1 MKRSIGILSSLLLLF
16 LIACSAPSPEDY
28 IFTIDKYEVKAGDEI
43 TINTDDVRV
52 FRTDDFSLYYYT
64 KDSDGFRSRTKKME
78 FVRKI
83 DSSKAVFKV
92 PADAVDGE
100 LELEG
105 AIKADEIN
113 EECDDFCI
121 QGKSYGFGYSAK
133 PLIVKE

>member
-1 MKRSIGILSSLLLLF
+1 MKRSIGILSSLLLFF
-16 LIACSAPSPEDY
+16 LIACSASSPEDY

-43 TINTDDVRV
+43 TVNTDDVRV
-52 FRTDDFSLYYYT
+52 FRADDFSLYYYT
-64 KDSDGFRSRTKKME
+64 EDSDGFRSRTKKME

-105 AIKADEIN
+105 AIKADEVK
-113 EECDDFCI
+113 EECDDYCD
-121 QGKSYGFGYSAK
+121 QGKFYGFGYSAK
-133 PLIVKE
+133 PLIIKE